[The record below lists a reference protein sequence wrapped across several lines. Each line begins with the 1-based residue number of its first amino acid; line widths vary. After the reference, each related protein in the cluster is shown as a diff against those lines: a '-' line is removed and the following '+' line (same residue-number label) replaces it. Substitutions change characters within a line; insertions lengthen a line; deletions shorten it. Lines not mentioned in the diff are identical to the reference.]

1 MHLKQRA
8 DGDGTGSDIVWR
20 NGGVG
25 DLNPG
30 DHRIKLT
37 CCGPDYRNSSVF
49 HFVIKWT
56 PRGYSISIGTNGAP
70 PEELMADGF
79 GEFPYAPP
87 NHLIELGCRPRSESF
102 VGIIYRNVK
111 VTKNS

>member
-1 MHLKQRA
+1 MHFKQRA
-8 DGDGTGSDIVWR
+8 DGDGTGSDMVWR

-49 HFVIKWT
+49 HWKIKWS
-56 PRGYSISIGTNGAP
+56 PSGYDVQYSQ
-70 PEELMADGF
+70 DG
-79 GEFPYAPP
+79 G
-87 NHLIELGCRPRSESF
+87 PRS
-102 VGIIYRNVK
+102 I
-111 VTKNS
+111 